1 MSDTLHGAP
10 YLLGASLQHGDTGG
24 KLLTRSMLLGEEK
37 WDGNQNRTGREETHQ
52 DSIRLQEL
60 GLGTV
65 SDGNSDTKG
74 DGGTDDLKGRT
85 SDIEQIVELFVSER
99 SRYI

>member
-10 YLLGASLQHGDTGG
+10 DLLGSSLQHGDTRG
-24 KLLTRSMLLGEEK
+24 KLLTRSMLLGEEEG
-37 WDGNQNRTGREETHQ
+37 DSDEDCTGREETHQ
-52 DSIRLQEL
+52 DSVRLQEL

-65 SDGNSDTKG
+65 SNRDSNTKS

-85 SDIEQIVELFVSER
+85 SDIKQIVELFVSQG